1 MPGKNINIDPE
12 SGGFFALLVLV
23 ALLFA
28 WTAVG
33 PCLDN
38 GFTNWDETL
47 YIIDNPKIKSLSL
60 QGVRSI
66 FTSRDLEMYSPLST
80 LSYALNYHFS
90 GLAPKA
96 YHATS
101 VALHLANTALAMVL
115 VRLLLAGAWPAFF
128 CGLFFGLHPAHVES
142 VAWAA
147 ERKDLLYSFFYLL
160 SLCAYTLSLRGKKTY
175 PAAFALF
182 LCALLSKP
190 MAVTLPLALL
200 LIDYLVLGKAGKR
213 EWLNKLPFFACAL
226 VFAAASLP
234 SAGEL
239 SGRAPQAG
247 WRLSLALYNAGFYV
261 YKLVWPFGLSAMYL
275 LPPWG
280 AGSVYAFAAAAAASA
295 GLLWKYCR
303 RDKEIMF
310 GAGLYLALLLPVLQ
324 FIPFGPV
331 ISADRYTYL
340 SSLGLFIALSSAGAG
355 AWGRAGAFGRKSLA
369 LLVVLAAVSFTVAAR
384 VRCAVWK
391 DSLTLWTDTL
401 RKEPSAGIALVNLCA
416 EYLDLGLDAR
426 AEACLKEAIRQYP
439 GKEGSYYNLGLLLYR
454 KGNFEAARPLLERT
468 LELNVKHA
476 KALFILG
483 NIARFRGDAAG
494 AERLYLRSAASDG
507 GYDQPLRLLGELAAA
522 RRDKEAAMKYYQLA
536 LAADPA
542 NPATLELIAALRR
555 KP

>member
-1 MPGKNINIDPE
+1 MLVKNTTIDPE
-12 SGGFFALLVLV
+12 SGVFFALLVLV

-28 WTAVG
+28 WTAVA

-38 GFTNWDETL
+38 GFTNWDETR
-47 YIIDNPKIKSLSL
+47 YIIQNHKIKSLSL

-66 FTSRDLEMYSPLST
+66 FASRDLEMYSPLST

-101 VALHLANTALAMVL
+101 IALHLANTALVMFL
-115 VRLLLAGAWPAFF
+115 VRLLLSGPWPAFF

-175 PAAFALF
+175 FAALGLF
-182 LCALLSKP
+182 LCSLLSKP

-200 LIDYLVLGKAGKR
+200 LIDYLKLEKAGKR
-213 EWLNKLPFFACAL
+213 EWLNKLPFLAGAAIFALAN
-226 VFAAASLP
+226 LP
-234 SAGEL
+234 SAAEL
-239 SGRAPQAG
+239 SGRAPQAV
-247 WRLSLALYNAGFYV
+247 WRLALAFYNAGFYV
-261 YKLVWPFGLSAMYL
+261 YRLAWPFDLSAMYL
-275 LPPWG
+275 LPPGG
-280 AGSVYAFAAAAAASA
+280 AKSVYVLAALTAAAAA
-295 GLLWKYCR
+295 LLWKFFR

-340 SSLGLFIALSSAGAG
+340 SSLGLFIVLASAGGG
-355 AWGRAGAFGRKSLA
+355 AWARAGALRNTLGLLIVAAA
-369 LLVVLAAVSFTVAAR
+369 LTFTVAAR
-384 VRCAVWK
+384 LRCAVWK

-401 RKEPSAGIALVNLCA
+401 RKEPSAGIALVNLCS
-416 EYLDLGLDAR
+416 EYLDLGMEAR
-426 AEACLKEAIRQYP
+426 AAACLKEAMRQYP
-439 GKEGSYYNLGLLLYR
+439 GKEESFYNLGLLLYR
-454 KGNFEAARPLLERT
+454 RGDFAGARPLLERT
-468 LELNVKHA
+468 LELNGKHA
-476 KALFILG
+476 KALFIMG
-483 NIARFRGDAAG
+483 NIARFREDIAG
-494 AERLYLRSAASDG
+494 AEQLYLRSAASDS

-522 RRDKEAAMKYYQLA
+522 RGDKEAALEYYQRA

-542 NPATLELIAALRR
+542 NPATIELIAALRR